1 MDSQY
6 NVTEQINRYVYQ
18 VSRFLM
24 VKNKEDIEKEIRS
37 LIDDMLETKCQ
48 GREATQVE
56 LEEVFAELG
65 KPMELAAK
73 YNDSKRYLIG
83 PALFPLYLRVLG
95 YVTIVVVILSFVSM
109 LVSAVKDGVVWNGF
123 GGIFN
128 AALSAFA
135 MVTIIFGIIEWR
147 GLSLES
153 FGEADLKLPP
163 VPKKNE
169 RISRAE
175 PIAGI
180 AFSVLF
186 ILLLVTIP
194 ECMGVWLNDQS
205 RFLSIF
211 DVDVIR
217 SISGIIIL
225 SVCISIIKE
234 VFRLV
239 DGRYT
244 IRVMISTII
253 CGVLTF
259 SLAVLVLKGFPIW
272 NANFLTD
279 LNASNIM
286 EDTLHAPENWG
297 MLASNILL
305 ALTAFGTVVEICKT
319 IVGTIHYA
327 RSDES

>member
-6 NVTEQINRYVYQ
+6 SVTEQMNRYVYQ

-48 GREATQVE
+48 GREATQKD
-56 LEEVFAELG
+56 LDEVFAELG

-95 YVTIVVVILSFVSM
+95 YVTIVVVVLSFISM
-109 LVSAVKDGVVWNGF
+109 LVSAVKYGAIWNGF

-135 MVTIIFGIIEWR
+135 VVTIIFAVIEWR

-153 FGEADLKLPP
+153 FGEANLKLPP

-175 PIAGI
+175 PIVGI

-194 ECMGVWLNDQS
+194 ECMGVWLNDQR
-205 RFLSIF
+205 RFLSVF

-225 SVCISIIKE
+225 SIGISIVKE

-259 SLAVLVLKGFPIW
+259 SLAVLILKGFPIW
-272 NANFLTD
+272 NANFLTE
-279 LNASNIM
+279 LNASNVM
-286 EDTLHAPENWG
+286 GDTVHAPENWG
-297 MLASNILL
+297 MAASNILL
-305 ALTAFGTVVEICKT
+305 ALTAFGTVVEIIKT
-319 IVGTIHYA
+319 VFRTVQYA
-327 RSDES
+327 HND

>member
-6 NVTEQINRYVYQ
+6 SVTEQMNRYVYQ

-48 GREATQVE
+48 GREATQKD
-56 LEEVFAELG
+56 LDEVFTELG

-83 PALFPLYLRVLG
+83 PALFPLYFRVLG
-95 YVTIVVVILSFVSM
+95 YVTIVVVILSFISM
-109 LVSAVKDGVVWNGF
+109 LVSAVKYGAIWNGF

-135 MVTIIFGIIEWR
+135 VVTIIFAVIEWR

-153 FGEADLKLPP
+153 FGEADFKLPP

-175 PIAGI
+175 PIVGI
-180 AFSVLF
+180 AFGVIF

-194 ECMGVWLNDQS
+194 ECIGVWLNDQS
-205 RFLSIF
+205 RFLSVF

-225 SVCISIIKE
+225 SIGISIVKE

-259 SLAVLVLKGFPIW
+259 SLAVLILKGFPIW
-272 NANFLTD
+272 NANFLTE
-279 LNASNIM
+279 LNASNVM

-297 MLASNILL
+297 MFASNILL
-305 ALTAFGTVVEICKT
+305 ALTAFVTVVEIIKT
-319 IVGTIHYA
+319 VFRTVQYA
-327 RSDES
+327 HND